1 MKLTARLSAVKIVD
15 HVLKGH
21 ATHSAEEFLASLNTQ
36 ERAFALQLSQ
46 GTLSQLPFLTGIV
59 RQLLQT
65 RLKAKEQIVEAIL
78 LVGLYQLSHLRT
90 PDHAAVHE
98 SVQLAKVLKKMWA
111 VKLLNACLRRF
122 IREQQALV
130 AQLKPYEAAAH
141 PGWLFAE
148 IQSQWRDRSA
158 EIIAANNRVGPLC
171 LRVNRQKTDRPSYS
185 KKLEKEGIKHGFGA
199 LSEDCI
205 RLTNPT
211 PVASLPGFQEGLV
224 SVQDE
229 AAQLASTLMDA
240 QRATHVLDACAAP
253 GGKSCHLKERYPHID
268 LTSRDIDIKRLGK
281 VRENADRLGLSFTI
295 EAAPDTPGDVKYD
308 FILAD
313 APCSG
318 SGVIRRH
325 PDIKALRTREDLM
338 QFHEQQLKILR
349 NLWMELKPGGQLLYV
364 TCSIFDQEND
374 DTIAS
379 FCNTE
384 PSARSDVLQVNWGEA
399 TRFGRQLLPQV
410 DGTDGLYY
418 AKLSKAE

>member
-21 ATHSAEEFLASLNTQ
+21 ATHSAEEFLAPLNTQ
-36 ERAFALQLSQ
+36 ERAFAVQLSQ
-46 GTLSQLPFLTGIV
+46 GTLSQLPFLQGIV

-65 RLKAKEQIVEAIL
+65 RLKAKEQVVEAIL

-130 AQLKPYEAAAH
+130 AQLEPYEAAAH
-141 PGWLFAE
+141 PEWLFAE
-148 IQSQWRDRSA
+148 IQSQWRDQCA
-158 EIIAANNRVGPLC
+158 EIIAANNHVGPLC
-171 LRVNRQKTDRPSYS
+171 LRVNRQKIDRLSYS
-185 KKLEKEGIKHGFGA
+185 KKLEQESIKHDCGT

-229 AAQLASTLMDA
+229 AAQLASTLIDA
-240 QRATHVLDACAAP
+240 QRVTIALDACAAP

-268 LTSRDIDIKRLGK
+268 LTSRDIDTKRLIK

-295 EAAPDTPGDVKYD
+295 EAAPDSPGSAKYD
-308 FILAD
+308 FILTD

-338 QFHEQQLKILR
+338 QFHEQQVTILK
-349 NLWMELKPGGQLLYV
+349 NLWMELKPSGQLLYV

-374 DTIAS
+374 NTIAAFLS
-379 FCNTE
+379 TE
-384 PSARSDVLQVNWGEA
+384 PSARYDVLQVNWGEA
-399 TRFGRQLLPQV
+399 TRFGRQLLPQI

>member
-21 ATHSAEEFLASLNTQ
+21 ATHSAEEFLAPLNTQ
-36 ERAFALQLSQ
+36 ERAFAVQLSQ
-46 GTLSQLPFLTGIV
+46 GTLSQLPFLQGIV

-78 LVGLYQLSHLRT
+78 LVGLYQLLHLRT

-130 AQLKPYEAAAH
+130 AQLEPYEAAAH
-141 PGWLFAE
+141 PEWLFAE
-148 IQSQWRDRSA
+148 IQSQWRNQCA
-158 EIIAANNRVGPLC
+158 EIIAANNHVGPLC
-171 LRVNRQKTDRPSYS
+171 LRVNRQKIDRLSYS
-185 KKLEKEGIKHGFGA
+185 KKLEQESIKHDCGT

-229 AAQLASTLMDA
+229 AAQLASTLIDA
-240 QRATHVLDACAAP
+240 QRVTIALDACAAP

-268 LTSRDIDIKRLGK
+268 LTSRDIDTKRLIK

-295 EAAPDTPGDVKYD
+295 EAAPDSPGSAKYD
-308 FILAD
+308 FILTD

-338 QFHEQQLKILR
+338 QFHEQQVTILK
-349 NLWMELKPGGQLLYV
+349 NLWMELKPSGQLLYV

-374 DTIAS
+374 DTIAAFLS
-379 FCNTE
+379 TE

-399 TRFGRQLLPQV
+399 TRFGRQLLPQI